1 VGGFEMSR
9 EDADAVS
16 FQRLARVAVLGISV
30 RQPCGVH
37 DHAALLA
44 QTLSGDDLSCSLHW
58 LWRREL
64 SLRPARAEIR
74 AWTRGLAAELE
85 RSQPDAVVLHYSV
98 FAYSYRGTPLF
109 VHPTLS
115 AVRRSRIPLI
125 TVLHEYAYPWTYGGW
140 RGKAWA
146 LTQRAALIEV
156 MRASTAVIVTVD
168 SRVQWL
174 ASRRWLPQRPV
185 ALAPVFSNLPV
196 GRSEPPSDRSRHT
209 LGLFG
214 YAYEGAAV
222 LLVLDAIRALKD
234 RGVEVQ
240 LSLLGAPGRSSSSA
254 EEWLAAA
261 RARDIAPALSF
272 SGTLAAQDL
281 ADALAAC
288 DVLLFTDASGPSS
301 RKTTLAASLASGRPV
316 VAIDGRH
323 RWSEIVRSQAA
334 EVVEP
339 TSDALADAIAD
350 LLADESR
357 RERLG
362 ARGRVFAEQKMSV
375 ARSAG
380 VVRALLGDIL
390 Q

>member
-1 VGGFEMSR
+1 
-9 EDADAVS
+9 
-16 FQRLARVAVLGISV
+16 
-30 RQPCGVH
+30 
-37 DHAALLA
+37 
-44 QTLSGDDLSCSLHW
+44 
-58 LWRREL
+58 
-64 SLRPARAEIR
+64 
-74 AWTRGLAAELE
+74 
-85 RSQPDAVVLHYSV
+85 
-98 FAYSYRGTPLF
+98 
-109 VHPTLS
+109 
-115 AVRRSRIPLI
+115 
-125 TVLHEYAYPWTYGGW
+125 
-140 RGKAWA
+140 
-146 LTQRAALIEV
+146 
-156 MRASTAVIVTVD
+156 MRASTAAIVTVD

-174 ASRRWLPQRPV
+174 ASRRWLPKRPV
-185 ALAPVFSNLPV
+185 ALAPVFSNLPPATD
-196 GRSEPPSDRSRHT
+196 EPPTDRSRHM

-254 EEWLAAA
+254 EEWLTAA

-323 RWSEIVRSQAA
+323 RWSEIVRSRAA

-339 TSDALADAIAD
+339 TSNALAEAIAD

-357 RERLG
+357 SERLG

-380 VVRALLGDIL
+380 VVRALLGEIL